1 MYGLLGGK
9 VAIVTGASSGIGR
22 AIAMSFAAE
31 GAEVVIA
38 DIVPE
43 PLEGGESTLARI
55 LFARCVDGS
64 SISARSK
71 GSWRRRTTPLMG

>member
-1 MYGLLGGK
+1 MYELLGGK
-9 VAIVTGASSGIGR
+9 VAIVTGASSSIGR

-31 GAEVVIA
+31 GAEIVIA

-55 LFARCVDGS
+55 LEAGG
-64 SISARSK
+64 K
-71 GSWRRRTTPLMG
+71 TTF